1 MRSVHDWFG
10 LKREAVLLDSRLY
23 IVKAMAAVATGY
35 LLGRML
41 PVTRLDM
48 ISVLV
53 GVMYNLEPI
62 NISGVKGGIDQ
73 LAASALAAIVTGFM
87 ILLFGINV
95 LSIALSMGLTILIGL
110 RINWRQVSPVAI
122 FTSVYM
128 TQFVQMGPDGI
139 PSIFLTFRLR
149 ILALGLG
156 IAVALFFNFLFSYL
170 YYRNLPS
177 KRLEFVKL
185 QTLEGLRFTRKQ
197 IENRKGFSREA
208 FGSLFSSIFN
218 NIDMVNSNFSTM
230 RKEPRLFNRVE
241 TAGKLDR
248 NLDILW
254 LMKEIT
260 HLTYDTNYFMEDY
273 EKAED
278 MDIQADSVLHIY
290 AFCIDV
296 FEALDFTL
304 DRTSLLLS
312 LQERILEFRESG
324 HYRILVSRKRQA
336 EHGNDGHA
344 HSVDRISWNLGIIV
358 EDTMRIIELL

>member
-1 MRSVHDWFG
+1 MRRVSEWVG
-10 LKREAVLLDSRLY
+10 LKKEAVLLDSRLY
-23 IVKAMAAVATGY
+23 IVKAMAAIATGY
-35 LLGRML
+35 LLGRAL

-62 NISGVKGGIDQ
+62 NVSGVKGGIDQ
-73 LAASALAAIVTGFM
+73 LAASAMAAILTG
-87 ILLFGINV
+87 LLVFFFGINV
-95 LSIALSMGLTILIGL
+95 LTIALSMGLTILISL
-110 RINWRQVSPVAI
+110 KIDWRKVSPVAI

-128 TQFVQMGPDGI
+128 TQFVQLGPSGV

-177 KRLEFVKL
+177 RRLEFVKL
-185 QTLEGLRFTRKQ
+185 QTLEGLKFTKQ
-197 IENRKGFSREA
+197 QISNKAGFSRES
-208 FGSLFSSIFN
+208 FSSLFSSIFN
-218 NIDMVNSNFSTM
+218 NIDMVDSNFRTM
-230 RKEPRLFNRVE
+230 RKEPRVFRKVE
-241 TAGKLDR
+241 TVSRLDK

-254 LMKEIT
+254 LMKEIN

-273 EKAED
+273 EKSKD
-278 MDIQADSVLHIY
+278 METQADNILHIY
-290 AFCIDV
+290 TFCIDI

-304 DRTSLLLS
+304 DRAALLLT
-312 LQERILEFRESG
+312 LQNRILEFRESG
-324 HYRILVSRKRQA
+324 HYSILVSRKKQSENGNG
-336 EHGNDGHA
+336 EHG

-358 EDTMRIIELL
+358 EDIMRIIELL